1 MSGPF
6 LERVQFFDGQRLL
19 AADLQGLEAQA
30 RELRW
35 LHNRSLHQPGV
46 GNGYAVTGKK
56 GDKAVTIYPGYA
68 IDALGREIVLTGPLQ
83 EPVPP
88 LSDDGTGKPIVYDL
102 TVSYRADGDLDEVET
117 RDGVCLPRGV
127 TKLREA
133 PIFCWNRLGDDLRPV
148 NAQVAQD
155 IQAGMKLLLARAEV
169 FHCALNRDLSIAQR
183 RNARPPELPRVACGE
198 TDPATTPWQLWEEVG
213 TGELATTTIFG
224 LTTLVDT
231 SAAGFRVTPRYT
243 AQVLGERAFPA
254 STAPGLFFDGL
265 VDVVGEQ
272 PGLFTLRVLMPQGS
286 VGALVLNPSDQLAD
300 QGTKSFALLR
310 QAGWRVAWLGVE
322 G

>member
-6 LERVQFFDGQRLL
+6 LERVQFFEGQRLF

-46 GNGYAVTGKK
+46 GNGYGVTGKK
-56 GDKAVTIYPGYA
+56 GDKVVTIYPGYA

-88 LSDDGTGKPIVYDL
+88 LSDDGTGNPIVYDL
-102 TVSYRADGDLDEVET
+102 TVSYRADGDLEEVET

-155 IQAGMKLLLARAEV
+155 IQSGLKLLLARAEV
-169 FHCALNRDLSIAQR
+169 FHCALDRDLSIAQR

-198 TDPATTPWQLWEEVG
+198 TDPATTPWKLWQDVG
-213 TGELATTTIFG
+213 TGELATAAIYG
-224 LTTLVDT
+224 LQTVVDT
-231 SAAGFRVTPRYT
+231 SAANFRVTPRYT
-243 AQVLGERAFPA
+243 AQILGERALYA
-254 STAPGLFFDGL
+254 LESHFFLDGL
-265 VDVVGEQ
+265 VDVIGEQ
-272 PGLFTLRVLMPQGS
+272 PGQFTLRMLMPRGS
-286 VGALVLNPSDQLAD
+286 VGALDLNPSNQLAD
-300 QGTKSFALLR
+300 LRGQSFSLLR
-310 QAGWRVAWLGVE
+310 QAGWRVAWMGVE